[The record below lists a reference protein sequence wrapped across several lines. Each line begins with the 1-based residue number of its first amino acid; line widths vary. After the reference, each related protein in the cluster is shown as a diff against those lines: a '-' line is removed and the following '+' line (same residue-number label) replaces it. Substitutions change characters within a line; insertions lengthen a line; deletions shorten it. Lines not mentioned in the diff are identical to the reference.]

1 MGVGPERTFWSLV
14 LNVVVV
20 MGYIQLLAH
29 QIVL

>member
-1 MGVGPERTFWSLV
+1 MGVGPERTLWNLV

-20 MGYIQLLAH
+20 MGHIQLLTH